1 MIKLK
6 DVNFSPIIP
15 ENPIST
21 RDQLMKECWAEI
33 KGLPKPVFDN
43 VWQGPIEVRVEE
55 LKIKMK
61 KFEEKVEKLKD
72 QYLEE
77 QKKKA
82 ESEANKAD
90 KKKAKTATPAA
101 PTTAT
106 PKKVLNPNF
115 VKIEGGETTTDQGS
129 EKKQPQVLQYKPK
142 EKGEESK
149 DGDSDDQEQ
158 PEKEAEDKP
167 DSDMDFDSE
176 ELDDEYFEM
185 NEEEKKAYKQKRD
198 RIKQAKIEDFKRR
211 DNF

>member
-1 MIKLK
+1 MASHSISSGKNRRTIIYPKHLFLDKQAKEAKDREKEREKIMIKLK

-129 EKKQPQVLQYKPK
+129 EKKQP
-142 EKGEESK
+142 
-149 DGDSDDQEQ
+149 
-158 PEKEAEDKP
+158 
-167 DSDMDFDSE
+167 
-176 ELDDEYFEM
+176 
-185 NEEEKKAYKQKRD
+185 
-198 RIKQAKIEDFKRR
+198 
-211 DNF
+211 